1 MKKLAIIAVA
11 IGCGLLVYLVW
22 PKTIDVDPTQ
32 YENKQELIWEDV
44 LLHADLAVVGT
55 VDSLAPSQ
63 WNVGEDGATLESM
76 HTDATVRPAQ
86 AFLTYK
92 PGENQ
97 PPSLPEEI
105 TVRLDGGKIGW
116 EKQTYRGEAVLEPG
130 EDVLL
135 LLHENGGGSGAVYYT
150 VYGGKWGKLTRQETD
165 GVVSYTNGRDEVAA
179 EGMVETLQQITE
191 DYANSYNGASDY
203 YTAGEIKEMNDALFE
218 AQ

>member
-1 MKKLAIIAVA
+1 MKKLAIIAMV
-11 IGCGLLVYLVW
+11 ISCGLLVYLMW
-22 PKTIDVDPTQ
+22 PKTISIDET
-32 YENKQELIWEDV
+32 EIEFELSLEEM
-44 LLHADLAVVGT
+44 LLEADLAVVGT

-63 WNVGEDGATLESM
+63 WNVGKDGATLESM

-116 EKQTYRGEAVLEPG
+116 EKQIYRGEAVLEPG

-165 GVVSYTNGRDEVAA
+165 GAVSYTNGRDEVAA

-191 DYANSYNGASDY
+191 DYASQFYNGASDY

>member
-1 MKKLAIIAVA
+1 MKKMAIIAMV
-11 IGCGLLVYLVW
+11 ISCGLLVYLVW
-22 PKTIDVDPTQ
+22 PKTIDVDPTR

-63 WNVGEDGATLESM
+63 WNVGEDGATLDTM
-76 HTDATVRPAQ
+76 YTDATVRPAQ
-86 AFLTYK
+86 VFLTYK

-105 TVRLDGGKIGW
+105 TVRLSGGKIGW
-116 EKQTYRGEAVLEPG
+116 EKQIYRGEAVLKPG

-150 VYGGKWGKLTRQETD
+150 VYGGKWGKLTRQEKD
-165 GVVSYTNGRDEVAA
+165 GAVSYTNSRDEVAA

>member
-1 MKKLAIIAVA
+1 MKKMAIIAVA
-11 IGCGLLVYLVW
+11 IGCGLLVYLMW
-22 PKTIDVDPTQ
+22 PKTISIDET
-32 YENKQELIWEDV
+32 EIEFELSLEEM
-44 LLHADLAVVGT
+44 LLEADLAVVGT

-92 PGENQ
+92 PGEKQ

-105 TVRLDGGKIGW
+105 TVRLSGGKIGW
-116 EKQTYRGEAVLEPG
+116 EKQIYRGEAVLEPG

-135 LLHENGGGSGAVYYT
+135 LLHENGGGSGA
-150 VYGGKWGKLTRQETD
+150 GRCALHRRR
-165 GVVSYTNGRDEVAA
+165 VVQ
-179 EGMVETLQQITE
+179 TLQQIPE

>member
-1 MKKLAIIAVA
+1 MKKMAIIAVA
-11 IGCGLLVYLVW
+11 IGCGLLVYLMW
-22 PKTIDVDPTQ
+22 PKTISIDAT
-32 YENKQELIWEDV
+32 EIEFELSLEEM
-44 LLHADLAVVGT
+44 LLEADLAVVGT

-63 WNVGEDGATLESM
+63 WNVGEDGATLDTM
-76 HTDATVRPAQ
+76 YTDATVRPAQ

-105 TVRLDGGKIGW
+105 TVRLSGGKIGW

-135 LLHENGGGSGAVYYT
+135 LLHEKGGGSGAVYYT

>member
-1 MKKLAIIAVA
+1 MKKLAIIAMV
-11 IGCGLLVYLVW
+11 ISCGLLVYLVW

-63 WNVGEDGATLESM
+63 WNVGEDGATLDTM
-76 HTDATVRPAQ
+76 YTDATVRPAQ
-86 AFLTYK
+86 VFLTYK

-105 TVRLDGGKIGW
+105 TVRLSGGKIGW

-135 LLHENGGGSGAVYYT
+135 LLHEKGGGSGAVYYT
-150 VYGGKWGKLTRQETD
+150 VYGGKWGKLTRQEKD
-165 GVVSYTNGRDEVAA
+165 GAVSYTNGRDEVAA

>member
-1 MKKLAIIAVA
+1 MRKMAIIAVA
-11 IGCGLLVYLVW
+11 IGCGLLVYLMW
-22 PKTIDVDPTQ
+22 PKTISIDET
-32 YENKQELIWEDV
+32 EIEFELSLEEM
-44 LLHADLAVVGT
+44 LLEADLAVVGT

-105 TVRLDGGKIGW
+105 TVRLSGGKIGW

-135 LLHENGGGSGAVYYT
+135 LLHEKGGGSGAVYYT

-165 GVVSYTNGRDEVAA
+165 GVVS
-179 EGMVETLQQITE
+179 
-191 DYANSYNGASDY
+191 
-203 YTAGEIKEMNDALFE
+203 
-218 AQ
+218 

>member
-1 MKKLAIIAVA
+1 MRKMAIIAVA
-11 IGCGLLVYLVW
+11 IGCGLLVYLMW
-22 PKTIDVDPTQ
+22 PKTISIDET
-32 YENKQELIWEDV
+32 EIEFELSLEEM
-44 LLHADLAVVGT
+44 LLEADLAVVGT

-92 PGENQ
+92 PGEKQ

-105 TVRLDGGKIGW
+105 TVRLSGGKIGW
-116 EKQTYRGEAVLEPG
+116 EKQIYCGAAVLEPG

-150 VYGGKWGKLTRQETD
+150 VYGGKWGKLTRQEKD
-165 GVVSYTNGRDEVAA
+165 GAVSYTNGRDEVAA